1 MHEYT
6 ARAVLTVVAAWE
18 YEEAQVKLALFSR
31 FGESPSILFLYEEPK
46 LIWVQPPSR
55 ISRARARID
64 HVELVVHSE
73 QFLWSSFLQD
83 NRD

>member
-31 FGESPSILFLYEEPK
+31 FGESPSILFF
-46 LIWVQPPSR
+46 VR
-55 ISRARARID
+55 GA
-64 HVELVVHSE
+64 
-73 QFLWSSFLQD
+73 
-83 NRD
+83 